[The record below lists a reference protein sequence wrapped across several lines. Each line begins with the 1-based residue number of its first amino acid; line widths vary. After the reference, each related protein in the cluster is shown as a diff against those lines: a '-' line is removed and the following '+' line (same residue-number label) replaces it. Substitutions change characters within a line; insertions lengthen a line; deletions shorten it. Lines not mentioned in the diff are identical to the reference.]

1 MAVDIAQLAGG
12 ALGGAV
18 ASSLLAPIIGQ
29 RKERRDLRANVLRWI
44 GELERK
50 RWADASLD
58 EFREAVV
65 ALRAAAL
72 IAAAHRDV
80 VDHYIFLA
88 QVARQASDAA
98 ADHSGGDPDASGI
111 PTPLF
116 NLVGDA
122 ASLVVDHLW
131 HPYRKRVA
139 VARGLRKNRTAE
151 RALRND
157 EEMDVGW
164 SPPLIYG

>member
-12 ALGGAV
+12 AFGGAV
-18 ASSLLAPIIGQ
+18 ASSVLAPIIGQ
-29 RKERRDLRANVLRWI
+29 RRERRDLRATVLRWI

-65 ALRAAAL
+65 AVRAAAL
-72 IAAAHRDV
+72 IAAAQRDV
-80 VDHYIFLA
+80 IDHYVFLA
-88 QVARQASDAA
+88 QVARQASDAGMEQ
-98 ADHSGGDPDASGI
+98 SGDPAAAGI
-111 PTPLF
+111 PTALF
-116 NLVGDA
+116 NLVAEA

-139 VARGLRKNRTAE
+139 VARGLRKNRAAE
-151 RALRND
+151 RALRDD
-157 EEMDVGW
+157 EEMAVGW